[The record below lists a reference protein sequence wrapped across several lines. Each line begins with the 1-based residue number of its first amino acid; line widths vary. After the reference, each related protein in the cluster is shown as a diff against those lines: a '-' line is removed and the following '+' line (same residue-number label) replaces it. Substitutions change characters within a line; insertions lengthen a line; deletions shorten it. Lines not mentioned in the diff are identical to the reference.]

1 MIEKVAREYKN
12 KTIIDFTPD
21 LILRQSVTESAKNDD
36 GYKTEEYHA
45 FKNAEGDSLKVI
57 TLISY
62 VLHGTY
68 GYKGYWRVDNDGGC
82 VWQIT
87 ELDEKSPL

>member
-1 MIEKVAREYKN
+1 MISRRISFSDRAWRS
-12 KTIIDFTPD
+12 
-21 LILRQSVTESAKNDD
+21 RQKNDD
-36 GYKTEEYHA
+36 GYKTGEYHA